1 MVTQNDK
8 TYSSI
13 THLSSFAGW
22 IFPFGNIIVPFVLW
36 SAKKN
41 ESAYIDFHGKAA
53 VNFQLSLMLYSFL
66 MALLIIPFT
75 IFTLGLGLAAIILGF
90 IPAVILIIATIISAS
105 IKATNGEYYDYPFT
119 IEFIK

>member
-1 MVTQNDK
+1 MITQNDK

-22 IFPFGNIIVPFVLW
+22 IFPFGNVILPFVLW
-36 SAKKN
+36 LAKKG
-41 ESAYIDFHGKAA
+41 ESAYIDTHGKAA
-53 VNFQLSLMLYSFL
+53 VNFQLSLMLYAFL
-66 MALLIIPFT
+66 LALLIMPLT
-75 IFTLGLGLAAIILGF
+75 IFTLGLGLIALLLGI
-90 IPAVILIIATIISAS
+90 IPAIILIIAAVISAS

>member
-8 TYSSI
+8 NYSAV

-36 SAKKN
+36 SAKKS
-41 ESAYIDFHGKAA
+41 ESAYIDTHGKSV

-66 MALLIIPFT
+66 LALLILPLT
-75 IFTLGLGLAAIILGF
+75 IFTLGLGLIAILLGI
-90 IPAVILIIATIISAS
+90 IPVIILIIAAIISAS
-105 IKATNGEYYDYPFT
+105 IKATNGEYYAYPFT
-119 IEFIK
+119 IGFIK

>member
-22 IFPFGNIIVPFVLW
+22 IFPFGNVIVPFVLW
-36 SAKKN
+36 SAKKS
-41 ESAYIDFHGKAA
+41 ESAYIDNHGKAA
-53 VNFQLSLMLYSFL
+53 INFQLSLMLYSFL
-66 MALLIIPFT
+66 LALLIIPLT
-75 IFTLGLGLAAIILGF
+75 IFTLGLGLVAVLLGI
-90 IPAVILIIATIISAS
+90 IPAIILIIATVISAS

>member
-22 IFPFGNIIVPFVLW
+22 FFPFGNIIVPFILW
-36 SAKKN
+36 SAKKT
-41 ESAYIDFHGKAA
+41 ESTYIDTHGKAA
-53 VNFQLSLMLYSFL
+53 VNFQLSLMLYVFL
-66 MALLIIPFT
+66 LVLFAIPLT
-75 IFTLGLGLAAIILGF
+75 IFTFGLGLIAVILGI

-105 IKATNGEYYDYPFT
+105 IKATNGEYYNYPFT

>member
-22 IFPFGNIIVPFVLW
+22 IFPFGNVIAPLVLW
-36 SAKKN
+36 IAKKN
-41 ESAYIDFHGKAA
+41 ESAYIDNHGKAV

-66 MALLIIPFT
+66 LALLIIPIT
-75 IFTLGLGLAAIILGF
+75 IFTLGLGLI
-90 IPAVILIIATIISAS
+90 AVILGIIPVIILIIVSVISAS
-105 IKATNGEYYDYPFT
+105 IKATHGEYYQYPFT

>member
-22 IFPFGNIIVPFVLW
+22 IFPFGNVIAPLVLW

-41 ESAYIDFHGKAA
+41 ESTYIDTHGKAA
-53 VNFQLSLMLYSFL
+53 VNFQLSLMLYCFL
-66 MALLIIPFT
+66 LALLIIPLT
-75 IFTLGLGLAAIILGF
+75 IFTLGLGLIAVILGI
-90 IPAVILIIATIISAS
+90 IPAVILIVATIISAS